1 MTERRPKAPPDPPG
15 REIRWVV
22 RAGDGP
28 TLGDVVRHAGGDAA
42 AVREGRVFIGRTRA
56 QDETTPLAEGQ
67 IVTLAAKRDAI
78 ASVHVLAA
86 EEGVV
91 AVNKPAGMP
100 TIPDQ
105 GGSAHTL
112 LALLAEKLRC
122 PLGELHATSRL
133 DREVSGV
140 VLFARS
146 RQAAERL
153 KTARGRGEYFRRYA
167 AIACRAPDP
176 PRGQWNAPIGRD
188 RDPKKRAAFGLD
200 AAAASSAYQVVA
212 TAEGRALLALEPAT
226 GRTHQLRVH
235 AAYAGAALLG
245 DRAYGGESRVVLSSG
260 RVEGLRRIALHA
272 GLVIVPRPSGGTL
285 EVRAPIPPELREL
298 WTALGGR
305 DEAWVHALG
314 KTTGVC

>member
-1 MTERRPKAPPDPPG
+1 MAGRRPRAPPEG
-15 REIRWVV
+15 QAREIRWVV

-28 TLGDVVRHAGGDAA
+28 TLGDVVRRAGGDAA

-56 QDETTPLAEGQ
+56 DDEAASLDEGQ
-67 IVTLAAKRDAI
+67 VVTLAAKRDAEI
-78 ASVHVLAA
+78 AVRVLVA
-86 EEGVV
+86 EDGVV
-91 AVNKPAGMP
+91 AVDKPAGMP

-112 LALLAEKLRC
+112 LALLARTLGC
-122 PLGELHATSRL
+122 PIGELHPTSRL

-146 RQAAERL
+146 REAAERL
-153 KTARGRGEYFRRYA
+153 KQARARGDYFRRYV

-176 PRGQWNAPIGRD
+176 PRGLWNAPIGRD
-188 RDPKKRAAFGLD
+188 KDPRRRAAFGLN
-200 AAAASSAYQVVA
+200 AAPAASAYEVVA
-212 TAEGRALLALEPAT
+212 TTEGRALLALEPVT

-235 AAYAGAALLG
+235 AAHAHAALLG
-245 DRAYGGESRVVLSSG
+245 DRAYGGEPRVVLSSG

-285 EVRAPIPPELREL
+285 EVRASVPPELLDL

-305 DEAWVHALG
+305 DDAWDLALG
-314 KTTGVC
+314 KTRGVC